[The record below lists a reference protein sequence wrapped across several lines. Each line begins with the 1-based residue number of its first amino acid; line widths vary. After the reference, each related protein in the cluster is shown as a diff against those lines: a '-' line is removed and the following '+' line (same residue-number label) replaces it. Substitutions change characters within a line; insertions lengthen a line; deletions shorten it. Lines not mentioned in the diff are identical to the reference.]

1 MGRSVWEVCELDATD
16 IQTSSLAH
24 YGIVAGIYDELGIG
38 DLIDSKI
45 PKMNAHKVS
54 HGTMVKSFIINGL
67 GFVCRRLYLFPEFF
81 ENLPTERLF
90 GPGILPE
97 YLNQYSAGE
106 TLDQISEY
114 GPTKLYTEVIL
125 EIFKKELMEN
135 QYVHV
140 DTTNFSVHGDY
151 EGYDGSDAFEITFGH
166 PKDGRWDLKRFV
178 LSLATNQNG
187 IPIYTEILSG
197 NAPDKETIIQS
208 IESINKY
215 LEYVSQENLYYVAD
229 SSFYSEDNIKAMGVN
244 YWMSRVPATLNSS
257 KDLLYVDATL
267 TPSEMD
273 KRYSFYETYVTYGGI
288 EQKWVLIR
296 SEHMLARQEKS
307 FQKRLIREEERA
319 RKELRKLQSNYYFCE
334 DDARKALQEWI
345 ESEPFFEF
353 EEMSIKTKI
362 RRKDGKRGR
371 PGKNTEMETTYRIRA
386 KLVFS
391 DKHIEYEKQKLGRFI
406 LATNDLNMKPDDLLK
421 AYKNQSKVERGFRFL
436 KDKSFRVAEVYLKK
450 KERIE
455 ALMVVMVIALMIYNY
470 AEQKLR
476 QNLEKSDKTVPD
488 QKRRP
493 TKRPT
498 MKWCFFLFTGVTE
511 VFAKIGTEKI
521 AQIANM
527 TDVLWDILELLGEEC
542 KKYYV

>member
-1 MGRSVWEVCELDATD
+1 LDATN

-45 PKMNAHKVS
+45 PKISAYKVS
-54 HGTMVKSFIINGL
+54 HGDVVKSLVINGI
-67 GFVCRRLYLFPEFF
+67 GFVYRQLYLFPDFF

-97 YLNQYSAGE
+97 HLNQYAVGE
-106 TLDQISEY
+106 TLDQIYEY
-114 GPTKLYTEVIL
+114 GPTTLYTEVVL
-125 EIFKKELMEN
+125 KIFKKDLMKT
-135 QYVHV
+135 QYIHV

-151 EGYDGSDAFEITFGH
+151 EGCDGTDAFEITFGH
-166 PKDGRWDLKRFV
+166 PKDGRWDLKRFG

-187 IPIYTEILSG
+187 IPVYTEILSG
-197 NAPDKETIIQS
+197 NAPDKGTIIQS
-208 IESINKY
+208 IESIKKY
-215 LEYVSQENLYYVAD
+215 LEDIAQKNLYYVAD
-229 SSFYSEDNIKAMGVN
+229 SSFYTKDNIGAMGVN
-244 YWMSRVPATLNSS
+244 PLISRVPAMLNSS
-257 KDLLYVDATL
+257 KDLLYDNVPL

-273 KRYSFYETYVTYGGI
+273 KRYSFYETYVTYGDI

-296 SEHMLARQEKS
+296 SEHMLAKQEKS
-307 FQKRLIREEERA
+307 FQKRLNREEERA
-319 RKELRKLQSNYYFCE
+319 RKELRKLQSEEYFCE
-334 DDARKALQEWI
+334 DDARKAFQEWI
-345 ESEPFFEF
+345 EAEPFFEF
-353 EEMSIKTKI
+353 EEISIKTKI

-371 PGKNTEMETTYRIRA
+371 PGNNTEMETTYKVRA

-391 DKHIEYEKQKLGRFI
+391 DKYIEYKKKKLGRFI

-421 AYKNQSKVERGFRFL
+421 GYKNQSKVERGFRFL

-455 ALMVVMVIALMIYNY
+455 ALMMVMVIALMIYNY

-476 QNLEKSDKTVPD
+476 ENLEKSDKTVPD

-498 MKWCFFLFTGVTE
+498 MKWCFVLFTGVTE
-511 VFAKIGTEKI
+511 VFTKIGTEKI
-521 AQIANM
+521 AKIANM
-527 TDVLWDILELLGEEC
+527 TEVLWDILELLGKEC